1 MNKGTGTMI
10 AGLIGLICAVAA
22 MWIVNQ
28 LIEDPNMYVAAG
40 IAGLCGS
47 VAGFLA
53 GNSAGCC
60 RETSS

>member
-1 MNKGTGTMI
+1 MI

-53 GNSAGCC
+53 GSSAGCC
-60 RETSS
+60 GETSS